1 MTDGLL
7 WAEMCNLG
15 GILLTGLLFTHS
27 FSNKLQHSPL
37 WLTGIAKQV
46 FAFKKSWRSFSS
58 IHCIWDVKS
67 KCGMPFHT
75 FKSINVCEQVEQI
88 NFI

>member
-7 WAEMCNLG
+7 WAEICNLG

-37 WLTGIAKQV
+37 WLTGIANQV
-46 FAFKKSWRSFSS
+46 IAFKKSWRSFSS
-58 IHCIWDVKS
+58 IHCIWMS
-67 KCGMPFHT
+67 SPG
-75 FKSINVCEQVEQI
+75 VECLLI
-88 NFI
+88 PLRVSMFVNR